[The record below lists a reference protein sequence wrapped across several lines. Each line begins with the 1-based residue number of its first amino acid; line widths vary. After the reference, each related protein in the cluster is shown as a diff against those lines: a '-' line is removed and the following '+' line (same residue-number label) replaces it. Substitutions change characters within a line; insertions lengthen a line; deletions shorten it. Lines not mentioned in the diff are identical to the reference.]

1 MELPAPDA
9 SDDLITYLDES
20 AQSAEN
26 WRRISAAL
34 LKREQETSD
43 VQAGWLMT
51 AFDYCLGRE
60 VGEGRSKSTALSSEL
75 YPTPLAQLPAEV
87 IALWASA
94 ADRVTAAAS
103 RARLHHLLF
112 QCGHGN
118 KGTHGR
124 EAAAAYI
131 TLGTGTWSRLE
142 RVNCLDW
149 AVDLRKRLG
158 DTAAAKEAYPE
169 LVTLATDSLDQ
180 EKPEPG
186 VALQALEVLAF
197 EDSRNADLPH
207 LLERARQQYANPYLT
222 SKTIGLQERVFKAD
236 PAKREQLRRE
246 TVQAFFDH
254 ALSHP
259 RVWCGWRFWRTPS
272 RPQTN
277 MALVTS
283 PRKRRPQ
290 CRRCRVMTSAS
301 RSARRP

>member
-1 MELPAPDA
+1 MELPAPNA

-197 EDSRNADLPH
+197 EDSRMPI
-207 LLERARQQYANPYLT
+207 YLIFW
-222 SKTIGLQERVFKAD
+222 SV
-236 PAKREQLRRE
+236 
-246 TVQAFFDH
+246 H
-254 ALSHP
+254 ASST
-259 RVWCGWRFWRTPS
+259 RT
-272 RPQTN
+272 RT
-277 MALVTS
+277 
-283 PRKRRPQ
+283 
-290 CRRCRVMTSAS
+290 
-301 RSARRP
+301 